1 MFWVLP
7 YDFPQLTP
15 NLPALDEPIIARAAR
30 PSRHPAIQSV
40 QALLPAARARPRDS
54 LVRIEMLPTMF
65 MTDFIVSAGGSVA
78 GAATVVEPRVEHI
91 PGQSVLI

>member
-1 MFWVLP
+1 
-7 YDFPQLTP
+7 
-15 NLPALDEPIIARAAR
+15 
-30 PSRHPAIQSV
+30 
-40 QALLPAARARPRDS
+40 
-54 LVRIEMLPTMF
+54 MLPTMF